1 MGASFVIAVPWQVE
15 GYSEDEDRRDEE
27 ISMYQSIPY
36 ITIPIC
42 QYIITYTSNV
52 FIIMFSFWF
61 RFSAGLVPA
70 CPSNH
75 FDLALMVAFSRAIVI
90 QGDAT

>member
-36 ITIPIC
+36 ITIPLC

-52 FIIMFSFWF
+52 FIIMFIMFSF
-61 RFSAGLVPA
+61 LVSILGWLS
-70 CPSNH
+70 PSMSQQP
-75 FDLALMVAFSRAIVI
+75 F
-90 QGDAT
+90 